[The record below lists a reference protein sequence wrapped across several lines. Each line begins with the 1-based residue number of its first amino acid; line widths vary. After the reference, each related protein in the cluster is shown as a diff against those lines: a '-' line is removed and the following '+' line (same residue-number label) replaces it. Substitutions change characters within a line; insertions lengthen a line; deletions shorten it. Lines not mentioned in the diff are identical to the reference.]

1 MAHSFGYR
9 GKTRHLFRRPFRGNG
24 PDHLSTYLKQY
35 KKGMFVD
42 IVANGAYH
50 KGMPHKFYH
59 GRTGRVFDVT
69 PNSIGVMVNK
79 QVRNRIV
86 EKRIH
91 VRVEHLR
98 ISTCNANF
106 LIILLLQEQQL
117 HQELQQLLHLLL
129 SSYMRLLMLHQE
141 KQQES
146 YYISLQHRRQAE
158 KQI

>member
-1 MAHSFGYR
+1 MPHSFGYR
-9 GKTRHLFRRPFRGNG
+9 GKTRHLFKRPFRCNG
-24 PDHLSTYLKQY
+24 AEHLSTYMKQY

-42 IVANGAYH
+42 IVANGSIH

-59 GRTGRVFDVT
+59 GRTGKVFDIS
-69 PNSIGVMVNK
+69 PNSIGVIVNK

-106 LIILLLQEQQL
+106 KKHVKAVEEAKRKEPNKKQMTKRLPVGPQPEQKIVVDKN
-117 HQELQQLLHLLL
+117 
-129 SSYMRLLMLHQE
+129 SVIKFYNPDF
-141 KQQES
+141 
-146 YYISLQHRRQAE
+146 RRE
-158 KQI
+158 IF

>member
-1 MAHSFGYR
+1 MPHSFGYR
-9 GKTRHLFRRPFRGNG
+9 GKTRHLFKRPFRCNG
-24 PDHLSTYLKQY
+24 PEHLSTYMKQY

-42 IVANGAYH
+42 IVANGSIH

-59 GRTGRVFDVT
+59 GRTGRVFDIS
-69 PNSIGVMVNK
+69 PNSIGVIVNK

-106 LIILLLQEQQL
+106 KKHVKAVEKEKRENKDKKQMRKRLPKGPAEEQKKEINKDSIIKF
-117 HQELQQLLHLLL
+117 
-129 SSYMRLLMLHQE
+129 YNPDF
-141 KQQES
+141 
-146 YYISLQHRRQAE
+146 RRE
-158 KQI
+158 IF

>member
-1 MAHSFGYR
+1 MPHSFGYR

-24 PDHLSTYLKQY
+24 PDHLSTYMKQY
-35 KKGMFVD
+35 KKGMYVD

-69 PNSIGVMVNK
+69 PNSIGVIVNK
-79 QVRNRIV
+79 EVRNRIV

-106 LIILLLQEQQL
+106 KKHVREV
-117 HQELQQLLHLLL
+117 E
-129 SSYMRLLMLHQE
+129 
-141 KQQES
+141 
-146 YYISLQHRRQAE
+146 AE
-158 KQI
+158 KRNNPKNKQLRKRLPTAPAGEQKIVVDKDTTVKFYNPDFRREIF

>member
-1 MAHSFGYR
+1 MPHSFGYR
-9 GKTRHLFRRPFRGNG
+9 GKTRHLFKRPFRANG
-24 PDHLSTYLKQY
+24 PEHLSTYMKQY

-42 IVANGAYH
+42 IVANGSIH

-59 GRTGRVFDVT
+59 GRTGRVFDIS
-69 PNSIGVMVNK
+69 PNSIGVLVNK

-106 LIILLLQEQQL
+106 KKHVKALEKEKRENPGKKQLRKRLPAGPLDEQKI
-117 HQELQQLLHLLL
+117 EVN
-129 SSYMRLLMLHQE
+129 E
-141 KQQES
+141 KS
-146 YYISLQHRRQAE
+146 VIKFYNPDFRRE
-158 KQI
+158 IF

>member
-1 MAHSFGYR
+1 MPHSFGYR
-9 GKTRHLFRRPFRGNG
+9 GKTRHLLKRPFRCNG
-24 PDHLSTYLKQY
+24 AEHLSTYMKQY

-42 IVANGAYH
+42 IVANGSIH

-59 GRTGRVFDVT
+59 GRTGRVFDIS

-106 LIILLLQEQQL
+106 KKHVKEVEEAKRKEPKKKQMTKRLPIGPAEEQKIEVNKDSIIKF
-117 HQELQQLLHLLL
+117 
-129 SSYMRLLMLHQE
+129 YNPDF
-141 KQQES
+141 
-146 YYISLQHRRQAE
+146 RRE
-158 KQI
+158 IF

>member
-1 MAHSFGYR
+1 MPHSFGYR
-9 GKTRHLFRRPFRGNG
+9 GKTRHLFKRPFRANG
-24 PDHLSTYLKQY
+24 PEHLSTYMKQY

-42 IVANGAYH
+42 IVANGSIH

-59 GRTGRVFDVT
+59 GRTGRVFDIS
-69 PNSIGVMVNK
+69 PNSIGVLVNK

-106 LIILLLQEQQL
+106 KKHVKALEKEKRENPGKKQLRKRLPAGPLDEQKI
-117 HQELQQLLHLLL
+117 EIN
-129 SSYMRLLMLHQE
+129 E
-141 KQQES
+141 KS
-146 YYISLQHRRQAE
+146 VIKFYNPDFRRE
-158 KQI
+158 IF

>member
-1 MAHSFGYR
+1 MPHSFGYR
-9 GKTRHLFRRPFRGNG
+9 GKTRHLFKRPFRCNG
-24 PDHLSTYLKQY
+24 AEHLSTYMKQY

-42 IVANGAYH
+42 IVANGSIH

-59 GRTGRVFDVT
+59 GRTGRVFDIS
-69 PNSIGVMVNK
+69 PNSIGVIVNK

-106 LIILLLQEQQL
+106 KKHVKAVEKEKRDNPGKKQLRKRLPTGPAEEQKIIVDKD
-117 HQELQQLLHLLL
+117 
-129 SSYMRLLMLHQE
+129 SVIKFYNPDF
-141 KQQES
+141 
-146 YYISLQHRRQAE
+146 RRE
-158 KQI
+158 IF

>member
-1 MAHSFGYR
+1 MPHSFGYR
-9 GKTRHLFRRPFRGNG
+9 GKTRHLFKRPFRCNG
-24 PDHLSTYLKQY
+24 TEHLSTYMKQY

-42 IVANGAYH
+42 IVANGSIH

-59 GRTGRVFDVT
+59 GRTGRVFDIS
-69 PNSIGVMVNK
+69 PNSIGVIVNK

-106 LIILLLQEQQL
+106 KKHAKAVEEAKRKEPNKKQMTKRLPVGPQPEQKIVVDKN
-117 HQELQQLLHLLL
+117 
-129 SSYMRLLMLHQE
+129 SVIKFYNPDF
-141 KQQES
+141 
-146 YYISLQHRRQAE
+146 RRE
-158 KQI
+158 IF

>member
-1 MAHSFGYR
+1 MPHSFGYR
-9 GKTRHLFRRPFRGNG
+9 GKTRHLFKRPFRCNG
-24 PDHLSTYLKQY
+24 AEHLSTYMKQY

-42 IVANGAYH
+42 IVANGSIH

-59 GRTGRVFDVT
+59 GRTGRVFDIS
-69 PNSIGVMVNK
+69 PNSIGVIVNK

-106 LIILLLQEQQL
+106 KKHVKAVEEAKRKEPKKKQMTKRLPVGPLPEQ
-117 HQELQQLLHLLL
+117 
-129 SSYMRLLMLHQE
+129 
-141 KQQES
+141 KIVVDKES
-146 YYISLQHRRQAE
+146 DVKFYNPDFRRE
-158 KQI
+158 IF

>member
-1 MAHSFGYR
+1 MPHSFGYR
-9 GKTRHLFRRPFRGNG
+9 GKTRHLFKRPFRCNG
-24 PDHLSTYLKQY
+24 AEHLSTYMKQY

-42 IVANGAYH
+42 IVANGSIH

-59 GRTGRVFDVT
+59 GRTGRVFDIS

-106 LIILLLQEQQL
+106 KKHVKEVEEAKRKEPKKKQMTKRLPVGPQPEQ
-117 HQELQQLLHLLL
+117 
-129 SSYMRLLMLHQE
+129 
-141 KQQES
+141 KIVIDKES
-146 YYISLQHRRQAE
+146 DIKFYNPDFRRE
-158 KQI
+158 IF

>member
-1 MAHSFGYR
+1 MPHSFGYR
-9 GKTRHLFRRPFRGNG
+9 GKTRHLFKRPFRCNG
-24 PDHLSTYLKQY
+24 AEHLSTYMKQY

-42 IVANGAYH
+42 IVANGSIH

-59 GRTGRVFDVT
+59 GRTGRVFDIS

-106 LIILLLQEQQL
+106 KKHVKAVEEAKRKEPNKKQMTKRLPVGPQPEQKIIVDKD
-117 HQELQQLLHLLL
+117 
-129 SSYMRLLMLHQE
+129 SVIKFYNPDF
-141 KQQES
+141 
-146 YYISLQHRRQAE
+146 RRE
-158 KQI
+158 IF

>member
-1 MAHSFGYR
+1 MPHSFGYR
-9 GKTRHLFRRPFRGNG
+9 GKTRHLFKRPFRCNG
-24 PDHLSTYLKQY
+24 TEHLSTYMKQY

-42 IVANGAYH
+42 IVANGSIH

-59 GRTGRVFDVT
+59 GRTGRVFDIS
-69 PNSIGVMVNK
+69 PNSIGVIVNK

-106 LIILLLQEQQL
+106 KKHVKAVEEAKRKEPNKKQMTKRLPVGPQPEQKIVVDKN
-117 HQELQQLLHLLL
+117 
-129 SSYMRLLMLHQE
+129 SVIKFYNPDF
-141 KQQES
+141 
-146 YYISLQHRRQAE
+146 RRE
-158 KQI
+158 IF